1 MENTIQSIPDVCH
14 LTQDLL
20 HMFALGAEFAANTKS
35 TRKSAYNTICHNDFW
50 VNNMMLRWDE
60 EGRPQDIK
68 IVDFQTTHYN
78 SAAIDLL
85 FFLFTSVESDV
96 LVADL
101 DSFLRL
107 YFDELVASLAA
118 NGCPLE
124 VFTWER

>member
-1 MENTIQSIPDVCH
+1 MKNTIQGMPEVTH
-14 LTQDLL
+14 LTEDLL
-20 HMFALGAEFAANTKS
+20 HMFAVGSAFASNTKS
-35 TRKSAYNTICHNDFW
+35 IRKSAYNTICHNDFW
-50 VNNMMLRWDE
+50 VNNMMLQWDK

-85 FFLFTSVESDV
+85 FFLFTSVESNV

-107 YFDELVASLAA
+107 YFDELIESLGA